1 MDRDVDLVDVEK
13 FHQETSDVKCFRCSS
28 VDGIQ
33 FGRSAEDGECN
44 FCMRSASTVDCCSH
58 SVTTNPV
65 VDFLIFGHPAQ
76 SLSTKTLL
84 LLEVSLSVV

>member
-33 FGRSAEDGECN
+33 FGHSTEAGECN
-44 FCMRSASTVDCCSH
+44 CSFDVSHKGVSASA
-58 SVTTNPV
+58 
-65 VDFLIFGHPAQ
+65 GR
-76 SLSTKTLL
+76 LL
-84 LLEVSLSVV
+84 LVVEVLLQAPLLNN